1 MKNKFSPGNNKLS
14 IIVFLLWCLTLFC
27 WWKKAYP
34 ESLMLLGAKVS
45 LTTILLLWLSFL
57 GIYFGEV
64 FCNKNR
70 NQWIS
75 LAASFLALLCFNGI
89 LITTESANFGVGVL
103 GILALAILFL
113 FREIRN
119 RKTKNQ
125 LGKTKAGKIG
135 M

>member
-1 MKNKFSPGNNKLS
+1 MKRKFSTGNGDKLS
-14 IIVFLLWCLTLFC
+14 IIVFLLWGLTLFC

-34 ESLMLLGAKVS
+34 KSLMLLGAKVS
-45 LTTILLLWLSFL
+45 LATILLLWLGFL

-64 FCNKNR
+64 FYNKNR

-89 LITTESANFGVGVL
+89 LITTVSSYSGVGVL

-119 RKTKNQ
+119 RKNNKS
-125 LGKTKAGKIG
+125 IG
-135 M
+135 ED